1 MIETHKATMR
11 RADPGDCRNTR
22 CRFVN
27 GRVGADVRNPS
38 EDGSMIS
45 IGKMMWMN
53 RKSEEEGLIDFG

>member
-1 MIETHKATMR
+1 MHKATMR

-27 GRVGADVRNPS
+27 GRVGAGVRNPS

-45 IGKMMWMN
+45 IDDIDDTRMN